1 VKSKDSPGG
10 VQGAGETGG
19 QSPAQGID
27 RLLTAAIVLLAGAL
41 VWVVA
46 GTMDVHVINAGDQA
60 PDFKIVGDDGR
71 TYTRADFGGKLLV
84 LNFWASWCAPCV
96 QEAPSLE
103 AFQHVLGPE
112 GVVVLGISID
122 TNQKRYEQFLR
133 RFRVDFPTARDPD
146 ANISS
151 NYGTFQIPETYLIDS
166 TGKVREKIISN
177 QNWVDPQFLD
187 RVKTML
193 R

>member
-1 VKSKDSPGG
+1 VKSKDSPGAG
-10 VQGAGETGG
+10 QGPGQGAR
-19 QSPAQGID
+19 QSPWQSID
-27 RLLTAAIVLLAGAL
+27 RLLAAAIVLLAGAL

-46 GTMDVHVINAGDQA
+46 GTMDIHVTNAGDQA

-71 TYTRADFGGKLLV
+71 TYTRSNFGGKLLV

-96 QEAPSLE
+96 EEAPSLE

-112 GVVVLGISID
+112 GVVVLGVSID
-122 TNQKRYEQFLR
+122 TSQKRYEQFLR

>member
-1 VKSKDSPGG
+1 MKSKDSP
-10 VQGAGETGG
+10 AAG
-19 QSPAQGID
+19 QSGQSSGQGPARSID
-27 RLLTAAIVLLAGAL
+27 RLLAAAIVLLAGAL

-46 GTMDVHVINAGDQA
+46 GTMDIHVTNAGDQA
-60 PDFKIVGDDGR
+60 PDFKIVGDDGK
-71 TYTRADFGGKLLV
+71 TYTRSDFGGKLLV

-96 QEAPSLE
+96 QEVPSLE
-103 AFQHVLGPE
+103 AFQHVLGPQ
-112 GVVVLGISID
+112 GVVVLGVSID
-122 TNQKRYEQFLR
+122 TSQKRYEQFLR
-133 RFRVDFPTARDPD
+133 RFRVDFPTARDPN

-187 RVKTML
+187 RVKMML

>member
-1 VKSKDSPGG
+1 MTSSVSALSELGGEPAVADSDIHHERYRKLG
-10 VQGAGETGG
+10 
-19 QSPAQGID
+19 
-27 RLLTAAIVLLAGAL
+27 RVLHF
-41 VWVVA
+41 VF
-46 GTMDVHVINAGDQA
+46 D
-60 PDFKIVGDDGR
+60 
-71 TYTRADFGGKLLV
+71 
-84 LNFWASWCAPCV
+84 
-96 QEAPSLE
+96 E
-103 AFQHVLGPE
+103 
-112 GVVVLGISID
+112 
-122 TNQKRYEQFLR
+122 RYEQFLR
-133 RFRVDFPTARDPD
+133 RFRVDFPTARDPE

>member
-1 VKSKDSPGG
+1 MDSQNSPSPSPSPGR
-10 VQGAGETGG
+10 TT
-19 QSPAQGID
+19 SLSID
-27 RLLTAAIVLLAGAL
+27 RLLAGAIVLLAAAL
-41 VWVVA
+41 VWVVS
-46 GTMDVHVINAGDQA
+46 GTLEVRVVNAGDHA
-60 PDFKIVGDDGR
+60 PDFKIVSDSGR
-71 TYTRADFGGKLLV
+71 TYTRSDFGGKLLV

-96 QEAPSLE
+96 QEVPSLE
-103 AFQHVLGPE
+103 AFQHVMGPE
-112 GVVVLGISID
+112 GVVVLGVSID
-122 TNQKRYEQFLR
+122 TSQKRYEQFLR

>member
-1 VKSKDSPGG
+1 VKSKDSS
-10 VQGAGETGG
+10 GAGQSVG
-19 QSPAQGID
+19 QSAGQGID
-27 RLLTAAIVLLAGAL
+27 RLLAAAIVLLAGAL

-46 GTMDVHVINAGDQA
+46 GTMDVHVTNAGDQA
-60 PDFKIVGDDGR
+60 PDFKIVGDDGK
-71 TYTRADFGGKLLV
+71 TYTRANFGGKLLV

-96 QEAPSLE
+96 QEVPSLE
-103 AFQHVLGPE
+103 AFQHVLGPQ
-112 GVVVLGISID
+112 GVVVLGVSID
-122 TNQKRYEQFLR
+122 TSQKRYEQFIR
-133 RFRVDFPTARDPD
+133 RFRVDFPTARDPE

-177 QNWVDPQFLD
+177 QDWVDPQFLA

>member
-1 VKSKDSPGG
+1 MGLAVTL
-10 VQGAGETGG
+10 VVVVGAIT
-19 QSPAQGID
+19 
-27 RLLTAAIVLLAGAL
+27 
-41 VWVVA
+41 WVAVA
-46 GTMDVHVINAGDQA
+46 GGDDGGSGASTVEPTDVRAGGPRAGDVA
-60 PDFKIVGDDGR
+60 PDFTAQTLDGKTVR
-71 TYTRADFGGKLLV
+71 LSDFRGQPVV

-96 QEAPSLE
+96 QEVPSLE
-103 AFQHVLGPE
+103 AFQHVLGPQ
-112 GVVVLGISID
+112 GVVVLGVSID
-122 TNQKRYEQFLR
+122 TSQKRYEQFLR
-133 RFRVDFPTARDPD
+133 RFRVDFPTARDPE

-177 QNWVDPQFLD
+177 QNWVDPQFLE

>member
-1 VKSKDSPGG
+1 M
-10 VQGAGETGG
+10 
-19 QSPAQGID
+19 D

-46 GTMDVHVINAGDQA
+46 GTLDAHVTNAGDQA

-96 QEAPSLE
+96 QEVPSLE
-103 AFQHVLGPE
+103 AFQHKLGPE
-112 GVVVLGISID
+112 GVVVLGVSID
-122 TNQKRYEQFLR
+122 TNQKRYDQFLR
-133 RFRVDFPTARDPD
+133 RFRVDFPTARDPE

>member
-1 VKSKDSPGG
+1 VKSKDSPDSGQATG
-10 VQGAGETGG
+10 QG
-19 QSPAQGID
+19 PVQGID
-27 RLLTAAIVLLAGAL
+27 RLLAAAIVLLAGAL

-46 GTMDVHVINAGDQA
+46 GTMDIHVTNAGDQA
-60 PDFKIVGDDGR
+60 PDFKIVGDDGK
-71 TYTRADFGGKLLV
+71 TYTRSDFGGKLLV

-96 QEAPSLE
+96 QEVPSLE
-103 AFQHVLGPE
+103 AFQHVLGPQ
-112 GVVVLGISID
+112 GVVVLGVSID
-122 TNQKRYEQFLR
+122 TSQKRYEQFLR
-133 RFRVDFPTARDPD
+133 RFRVDFPTARDPE

-151 NYGTFQIPETYLIDS
+151 KYGTFLIPETYLIDS
-166 TGKVREKIISN
+166 TGKVREKIISS

>member
-1 VKSKDSPGG
+1 M
-10 VQGAGETGG
+10 E
-19 QSPAQGID
+19 
-27 RLLTAAIVLLAGAL
+27 RLTA
-41 VWVVA
+41 
-46 GTMDVHVINAGDQA
+46 
-60 PDFKIVGDDGR
+60 
-71 TYTRADFGGKLLV
+71 RAEPQITV
-84 LNFWASWCAPCV
+84 EPRSYRV
-96 QEAPSLE
+96 
-103 AFQHVLGPE
+103 
-112 GVVVLGISID
+112 SID
-122 TNQKRYEQFLR
+122 TSQKRYDQFLR
-133 RFRVDFPTARDPD
+133 RFRVDFPTARDPE

>member
-1 VKSKDSPGG
+1 MKSKDSPAAGQG
-10 VQGAGETGG
+10 AGQGAGE
-19 QSPAQGID
+19 SPEQGID

-46 GTMDVHVINAGDQA
+46 GTMDVHVTNAGDQA
-60 PDFKIVGDDGR
+60 PDFKIVSDDGK

-96 QEAPSLE
+96 QEVPSLE

-112 GVVVLGISID
+112 GVVVLGVSID
-122 TNQKRYEQFLR
+122 TSQKRYEQFLR
-133 RFRVDFPTARDPD
+133 RFRVDFHTARDPD

-177 QNWVDPQFLD
+177 QNWVDPQFVE
-187 RVKTML
+187 RVKAML

>member
-1 VKSKDSPGG
+1 MKSKDSPES
-10 VQGAGETGG
+10 VQGVG
-19 QSPAQGID
+19 QSGQSAGQSID
-27 RLLTAAIVLLAGAL
+27 RLLAAAIVLLAGAL

-46 GTMDVHVINAGDQA
+46 GTMDVHVTNAGDQA
-60 PDFKIVGDDGR
+60 PDFKIVGDDGK
-71 TYTRADFGGKLLV
+71 TYTRSDFGGKLLV

-96 QEAPSLE
+96 QEVPSLE
-103 AFQHVLGPE
+103 AFQHVLGSE
-112 GVVVLGISID
+112 GVVVLGVSID
-122 TNQKRYEQFLR
+122 TSQKRYEQFLR
-133 RFRVDFPTARDPD
+133 RFRVDFPTARDPE

-187 RVKTML
+187 RVKMML